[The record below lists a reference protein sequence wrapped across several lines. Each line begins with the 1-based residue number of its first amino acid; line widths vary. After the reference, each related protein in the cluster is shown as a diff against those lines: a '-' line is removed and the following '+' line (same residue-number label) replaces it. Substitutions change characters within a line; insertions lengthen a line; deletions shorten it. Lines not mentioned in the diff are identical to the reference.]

1 MEKTC
6 RICPSVFTILSVP
19 VFIVLYSYTG
29 IIVLLILFFASLNI
43 KKPVKVLIRFWAKSS
58 FLFMLKRLQVDGRH
72 HIEKDRKYILVA
84 NHASLFDIL
93 AIMAFYPNVS
103 FFGKE
108 YLTKIPVFGKVLR
121 VIDFVPMK
129 TSDLRNTREMMDQL
143 MQKSENYTV
152 AIFPE
157 GTRTRDG
164 ELNRFRKGFVH
175 LVRATNHEILP
186 VTLKGFFYFKPP
198 NRFYINFLT
207 RLKVVIHPPISNEI
221 LSVKRDDEI
230 LETVKGVIASAYY

>member
-121 VIDFVPMK
+121 VIDFVPMR
-129 TSDLRNTREMMDQL
+129 TSDLRNTREMLDQL

-221 LSVKRDDEI
+221 LSEKRDDEI
-230 LETVKGVIASAYY
+230 LETVKGVIESAYY